1 MPVKY
6 KRKNLLFLFI
16 WICISVCTPGK
27 ALAATIDELNQPGMF
42 LKQQTSYTCTLVSA
56 VMMVR
61 RAALADGD
69 SGWRNITEN
78 SMRGTAWTE
87 GMGLSH
93 EFSYAGI
100 SVGYGELPGGSSN
113 AGRLIQLL
121 NSHPEGIVIYD
132 RARPH
137 AILITDYTGGT
148 FYCADPAG
156 STPDGRIPVSDARIT
171 VSGADSYWYVAYP
184 QVTVSAPEDLA
195 PKRTIA
201 DGEYHIVTR
210 LNSAYG
216 LSASG
221 NAAKNGGNI
230 QLSDKVGKS
239 DTDTIVQVTCLS
251 GGYYKLT
258 MKNSGKVLQAQ
269 DAGRSSGTNV
279 QEYKDT
285 GSDSQRWI
293 IREAGNGWYYI
304 ISKPSGLYLDVSGN
318 KAANGQNVQIYSEV
332 KNNAQKWRFI
342 ERKPAKKSTTSF
354 SFFEPASPFSRMQL
368 RASRVTKSSVTLKWK
383 KVAGA
388 TGYIIYSSHGEKKL
402 QKIKTISGGKT
413 TSWTRKDLIPG
424 RYYKF
429 CVAAVTEGK
438 DIVKISAPSP
448 IIYIA
453 TSGGRVGNEKSVKIL
468 NIKNQKISLKAGKSF
483 YIEAKALP
491 ASTGQRVKK
500 FRELQYESTRPDI
513 ASVGKSSGIITAEK
527 KGSCTIYVYTQNG
540 VFTTIRVTVK

>member
-1 MPVKY
+1 MLIQI
-6 KRKNLLFLFI
+6 RKKILLFLLL
-16 WICISVCTPGK
+16 WICISVYIPGK
-27 ALAATIDELNQPGMF
+27 SLAATIDELNQPGMF

-78 SMRGTAWTE
+78 SMRGTAWVE
-87 GMGLSH
+87 GGGLSH
-93 EFSYAGI
+93 EFTYAGI

-132 RARPH
+132 RGRPH
-137 AILITDYTGGT
+137 AILITDYTDGT

-156 STPDGRIPVSDARIT
+156 STPDGRIPVSDARIS
-171 VSGADSYWYVAYP
+171 VSSAESYWYVVYP
-184 QVTVSAPEDLA
+184 RVSVTAPDLT
-195 PKRTIA
+195 PTRTIA

-221 NAAKNGGNI
+221 DKMKGGRNI
-230 QLSDKVGKS
+230 QLSDQTGKA
-239 DTDTIVQVTCLS
+239 DTSTIVQVTCLS

-258 MKNSGKVLQAQ
+258 MKNSGKVLHAQ
-269 DAGRSSGTNV
+269 DAGRNSGTNV

-285 GSDSQRWI
+285 GRDSQRWI

-304 ISKPSGLYLDVSGN
+304 ISKLNGLYLDVSGD
-318 KAANGQNVQIYSEV
+318 KAANGQNVWLYSGVESS
-332 KNNAQKWRFI
+332 AQKWRFI
-342 ERKPAKKSTTSF
+342 KRKQEKQSTA
-354 SFFEPASPFSRMQL
+354 SFFESASPFNRLQL
-368 RASRVTKSSVTLKWK
+368 RASRVTKDSITIKWK
-383 KVAGA
+383 KAAGA

-402 QKIKTISGGKT
+402 QKVKTISGGNT

-448 IIYIA
+448 AVYIA
-453 TSGGRVGNEKSVKIL
+453 TSGGRVGNEKSVKVL
-468 NIKNQKISLKAGKSF
+468 NIKKRNLNLKRKTSF
-483 YIEAKALP
+483 SIEARSLP
-491 ASTGQRVKK
+491 ADTRLPVKRY
-500 FRELQYESTRPDI
+500 RELQYESTRPDI
-513 ASVGKSSGIITAEK
+513 ASVGKTSGIITAK
-527 KGSCTIYVYTQNG
+527 KAGSCIIYVYAQNG
-540 VFTTIRVTVK
+540 IFTTIRVTVK